1 MPVSLHN
8 QPQDHTD
15 TPRVAF
21 QGILGAFSELAIH
34 QHWPRG
40 ATPIPNQY
48 FEDALHC
55 VLTGSAQFAVIPIE
69 NAIAGVVY
77 DAVTALDFLRDDLHQ
92 HAELEILVQ
101 LCLMALPGVTIADL
115 RTVRTHPMALGQC
128 RIFCAQHPWFQAEP
142 HDDTAGAARE
152 VASLGDRTL
161 GAIASEAA
169 ARHYGLE
176 ILAHSI
182 QDVPANWTRFVV
194 VSKR

>member
-1 MPVSLHN
+1 MPVSKRIHHA
-8 QPQDHTD
+8 DRTD
-15 TPRVAF
+15 IPRVAF

-34 QHWPRG
+34 QHWPNG
-40 ATPIPNQY
+40 AAPVPNDS
-48 FEDALHC
+48 FNDALRC
-55 VLTGSAQFAVIPIE
+55 AVTGRAQFAVIPVE
-69 NAIAGVVY
+69 NAIAGAVH
-77 DAVTALDFLRDDLHQ
+77 DAVAALDDMRDQLQQ
-92 HAELEILVQ
+92 HAEIQVLVQ
-101 LCLMALPGVTIADL
+101 LCLMALPGVPLAEL

-128 RIFCAQHPWFQAEP
+128 RIFCAQHPWFQAVP

-152 VASLGDRTL
+152 VASRGDRTL

-182 QDVPANWTRFVV
+182 QDMPANWTRFVV